1 MKIPPYSIVVVSLL
15 SSFAIATNAFAS
27 LSIENLY
34 SEYVIDFT
42 GFDGSGF
49 APEPEPGQLDSDM
62 WAISGLSDGAL
73 DFGGTK
79 ISDDSTRNDFARGS
93 DPDAVSTG
101 GIYSFDVGDGNA
113 TLGVQPN
120 GSDWTPGSF
129 TLRLQNNTG
138 QTLTSLDLSYLIYVY
153 NDQGRA
159 SSFNF
164 SHSIDDDAYTEV
176 NSLNFESPGAAPIEA
191 EDPVNWMETSRNT
204 TITGLSVADGSNYY
218 LRWSGEDLSGSGNR
232 DQFAL
237 DNISITAVPEP
248 KYFGL
253 ICGLI
258 VLFVIRKRARSF
270 KA

>member
-1 MKIPPYSIVVVSLL
+1 M
-15 SSFAIATNAFAS
+15 ATNAFAS

-34 SEYVIDFT
+34 SEYVIDFA

-62 WAISGLSDGAL
+62 WAIDGLSEEPFTL
-73 DFGGTK
+73 SFGGAA
-79 ISDDSTRNDFARGS
+79 ISNDFARGS

-101 GIYSFDVGDGNA
+101 GIYSFDVGGGNA
-113 TLGVQPN
+113 TLGIQPN

-138 QTLTSLDLSYLIYVY
+138 QTLTSLDFSYSIYVY
-153 NDQGRA
+153 NDGDRA
-159 SSFNF
+159 NSFNF
-164 SHSIDDDAYTEV
+164 SHSIDNANYTEV
-176 NSLNFESPGAAPIEA
+176 GSLDFVSPAAAPTET
-191 EDPVNWMETSRNT
+191 EGPVDWVETPQGT

-218 LRWSGEDLSGSGNR
+218 LRWSGDDLSGSGSR

-270 KA
+270 KT